1 MSPRPCLSCS
11 RTIFDV
17 RLGGL
22 AVLMAAFDPVDP
34 SVLSEMGAGL
44 LEMKRHPRR
53 DALFPE
59 LLDPRKVA
67 EPGVIS
73 RFSAR
78 YHFLNGRGQIQREIH
93 PLEKRLTD
101 NEFVPNRAAKKS
113 GRRSS
118 ARF

>member
-1 MSPRPCLSCS
+1 
-11 RTIFDV
+11 
-17 RLGGL
+17 
-22 AVLMAAFDPVDP
+22 
-34 SVLSEMGAGL
+34 MGAGL

-101 NEFVPNRAAKKS
+101 NEFVPNRGRQKKRQTLLRPLLILGRAADMDVFIAVS
-113 GRRSS
+113 PIRGQTGRPNGRCVW
-118 ARF
+118 